1 VDSIQILID
10 DKRAWVAQIV
20 RQDPDFFSG
29 LLAPT

>member
-10 DKRAWVAQIV
+10 DKRAWAAQIV
-20 RQDPDFFSG
+20 RRHPDFFSG